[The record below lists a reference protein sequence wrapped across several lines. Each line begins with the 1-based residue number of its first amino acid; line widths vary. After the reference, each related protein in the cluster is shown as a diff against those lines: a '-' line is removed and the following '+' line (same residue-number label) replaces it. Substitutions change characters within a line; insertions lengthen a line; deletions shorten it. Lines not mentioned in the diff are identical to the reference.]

1 VDAARGTLL
10 SVIDSE
16 HAARIQ
22 LLYRQV
28 NDRIHSVGSDVF
40 RIPSDEPLALVCE
53 CLDLGCVER
62 IHIPAEDLKR
72 ARSSP
77 AHFVVL
83 PGHEAEGYETVL
95 ERNQRFVIVTKD
107 EAVVER
113 LRAAAAAADEDTR
126 PEAGLQ

>member
-1 VDAARGTLL
+1 ML
-10 SVIDSE
+10 DSE
-16 HAARIQ
+16 QAARIQ

-28 NDRIHSVGSDVF
+28 NDRIHAVGSDVF
-40 RIPSDEPLALVCE
+40 GIPPDEPLTLVCE

-62 IHIPAEDLKR
+62 IRIPGQDLQR

-83 PGHEAEGYETVL
+83 PGHEAEGFETVL
-95 ERNQRFVIVTKD
+95 ERNLRFVIVTKD

-113 LRAAAAAADEDTR
+113 LRAAAA
-126 PEAGLQ
+126 PEAGPE